1 MICDIFNKLCE
12 HRVVSILRGVPSETL
27 EPVLDALCKGG
38 VYAVEITMNTD
49 HGLDRIERAK
59 KHVGGRMMIGAGTVL
74 DAQTARL
81 CILAGADFL
90 LSPVLAPDMI
100 ALCNQYDK
108 LAVPGIFTPTEALQ
122 ARRLGA
128 LMIKVFPVGSVGPQ
142 YIRDLLGPL
151 GQLSLMPVGGVTL
164 ENAADFFKAG
174 AAAIGV
180 GSCLVSGALAAKH
193 DFDEITRR
201 AKAFQEAAG
210 PRA

>member
-49 HGLDRIERAK
+49 NGLDMIERAK

-108 LAVPGIFTPTEALQ
+108 LAIPGIFTPTEALQ

-164 ENAADFFKAG
+164 QNAADFFKAG
-174 AAAIGV
+174 AVAIGV
-180 GSCLVSGALAAKH
+180 GSCLVSGTLAAQH

-201 AKAFQEAAG
+201 AKAFQKAAG
-210 PRA
+210 LCT